1 MAEDIFDNIIFKNNI
16 EFLNNIEFPTYH
28 DIDLLDNN
36 YKNKFDENK
45 LSININQQF
54 AIIQKSSNKGTTK
67 KNSQIILDK
76 QPKNMSNLLARKRG
90 KPAVNNRKKSH
101 DRKCPCNIRT
111 KITNAYIAFLIQ
123 FINSVIELLL
133 KDEDNINQYKMKK
146 LIYINNISINFIKNL
161 KLKSIKDIITDNVG
175 TCHLSDK
182 KNENRK
188 ICETIIEKN
197 KQLEKVLNQNYME
210 FFEYIFHQSQ
220 KEVNLNKYGIN
231 KIVFLNSEVVLF
243 KDFINNIKNKE
254 KKGKDDLDKYL
265 KKIEEVVEN
274 YLKI

>member
-76 QPKNMSNLLARKRG
+76 QPKNMSNILARKRG
-90 KPAVNNRKKSH
+90 KPAVNNGKKSH

-210 FFEYIFHQSQ
+210 FFEYIFHRSQ